1 MDNFS
6 IKNWY
11 LWPCEEFPGSVN
23 MQLDHFL
30 AREMSKQLDQPILRF
45 FTWKPYCISLG
56 FHQNLS
62 DIDQKLCEL
71 RGIDIVRRPTGGR
84 AILHAEELTYSVI
97 YPFHDLDV
105 ADFYRLIHLPF
116 VETLQEWGIPAEFQ
130 AAQADFRQIYKTD
143 RAYLC
148 FATSAQHEVEIHGKK
163 LIGSAQ
169 RVYNHAILQHGSILL
184 GPAHLQL
191 VDFLQVPEEQKKNIE
206 QYLQHHTDYLWKY
219 NPDLSADSLAEH
231 FSKHFEKYFDLKF
244 QLITENKRL
253 FTLLMGESK
262 HSEFAILEG
271 SKIHHHPSG
280 SLQKR

>member
-1 MDNFS
+1 
-6 IKNWY
+6 
-11 LWPCEEFPGSVN
+11 

-30 AREMSKQLDQPILRF
+30 AREMSKHFDKPILRF

-62 DIDQKLCEL
+62 DIDQKLCAH

-97 YPFHDLDV
+97 YPFDDLDV
-105 ADFYRLIHLPF
+105 ADVYRLIHLPF
-116 VETLQEWGIPAEFQ
+116 VEALQEWGIPAEFQ

-191 VDFLQVPEEQKKNIE
+191 VDFLRMPAEQKKNIE
-206 QYLQHHTDYLWKY
+206 HYLRCHTDYLWKY
-219 NPDLSADSLAEH
+219 NPELSPESLAEH
-231 FSKHFEKYFDLKF
+231 FGRHFEKYFNLNF
-244 QLITENKRL
+244 QLITENKKL
-253 FTLLMGESK
+253 FTLLAEESK
-262 HSEFAILEG
+262 HSEFAIQEG
-271 SKIHHHPSG
+271 LKIRHYQSRSP
-280 SLQKR
+280 QKI